1 MRRRVLMSVSNKLA
15 PGVYIEDIN
24 HNLYV
29 ADTQSQVTSAITNN
43 QVLQNYSNVNSV
55 VVITD
60 AHSMR
65 VPVTRKSSWDGL
77 QMLSNDSVDL
87 RKKLGNYDSTDAALA
102 AFNGKAITIAAKNN
116 GYASSISYG
125 FGAAV
130 DYIFPGG
137 TTTGYLPSLG
147 ELKIIYDNR
156 QAINRV
162 LNAYDTGLYQYNV
175 WSASPKFN
183 SSYYRTAFYT
193 CYINPTTTYGTFGG
207 DPYHAASAQN
217 NIIPVG
223 SFE

>member
-1 MRRRVLMSVSNKLA
+1 MVEGKLA

-29 ADTQSQVTSAITNN
+29 ANTQSQVTSAIMNN
-43 QVLQNYSNVNSV
+43 QVLQNHSNVNSV

-65 VPVTRKSSWDGL
+65 VPATRKSSWEGL
-77 QMLSNDSVDL
+77 VMLSNDSVDL
-87 RKKLGNYDSTDAALA
+87 RKKLGNYASKDEALA

-116 GYASSISYG
+116 GYASSTGYG

-130 DYIFPGG
+130 NYTFPDG

-156 QAINRV
+156 EAINRV
-162 LNAYDTGLYQYNV
+162 LNAYDTGLWQYTV
-175 WSASPKFN
+175 WSASPMFN
-183 SSYYRTAFYT
+183 SSYYRTAFYD
-193 CYINPTTTYGTFGG
+193 CYINPSGTYATFEGNPTYAHSTTQ
-207 DPYHAASAQN
+207 A
-217 NIIPVG
+217 IIPVG